1 MKESFC
7 KFIMKI
13 IKQFNVFM
21 NKFIAAKKNYNIKAK
36 L

>member
-7 KFIMKI
+7 KFIM
-13 IKQFNVFM
+13 KQFNVFM